1 MTNNPILTKADLA
14 QFTGT
19 EHWYRHTLNRSIL
32 YTDGVQ
38 YMAETGGAYW
48 LVDTIA
54 LMQLEKHIA
63 AQDFQLW
70 ILSVLPDR
78 SALLVCQDGN
88 DNTVHKKVIVFTDF
102 PLDEIKL
109 YVTGGVILLPSE
121 Y

>member
-19 EHWYRHTLNRSIL
+19 EHWYRHSLNRSIL

-48 LVDTIA
+48 LVDKIA
-54 LMQLEKHIA
+54 LMQLEQPIA
-63 AQDFQLW
+63 AEPFQLW
-70 ILSVLPDR
+70 ILSVHPDR
-78 SALLVCQDGN
+78 SACLLCEDGN
-88 DNTVHKKVIVFTDF
+88 DNAVYEERIDFTTF
-102 PLDEIKL
+102 PLDEIRL
-109 YVTGGVILLPSE
+109 FVTNNVILLPSE